1 MGAVARDGPET
12 AADLDHRIRGIF
24 LEALNVSVDSTD
36 TDLIE
41 TGVLDSLA
49 LVELLLR
56 LEEEF
61 DVKVD
66 VGELDVEDFRT
77 VGSIGSFVTR
87 LRTGEGGR

>member
-1 MGAVARDGPET
+1 MEAVARDGPET

-24 LEALNVSVDSTD
+24 LEAVNVSVDSPEA
-36 TDLIE
+36 DLIE

-66 VGELDVEDFRT
+66 VGELDIEDFRT
-77 VGSIGSFVTR
+77 VRSIGTFVTR
-87 LRTGEGGR
+87 LRTGEDGR

>member
-1 MGAVARDGPET
+1 MEAVARDRPDT
-12 AADLDHRIRGIF
+12 AADLNHRIRGIF
-24 LEALNVSVDSTD
+24 LDALNVSVDSTE

-66 VGELDVEDFRT
+66 VGELDLEDLRT
-77 VGSIGSFVTR
+77 VRSIGTFVTR
-87 LRTGEGGR
+87 LCTGEGGR

>member
-1 MGAVARDGPET
+1 MEPVARDGQET

-24 LEALNVSVDSTD
+24 LEALNVSVDSMD
-36 TDLIE
+36 TDLVE

-49 LVELLLR
+49 LIELLLR

-66 VGELDVEDFRT
+66 VGELDIEDFRT
-77 VGSIGSFVTR
+77 ARSIGTFVTR